1 MDPLKDLVTLISKG
15 IDGQRDPT
23 AKQFNTIL
31 LLQLPAIFLTPPH
44 FENDANKSKAN
55 EAIKQQINT
64 FIQSKQLPS
73 IQERCVDP
81 TSHIQKSKA
90 AVFKAHGKGN
100 ATLDNW
106 NVIFIQKAVQDGNIG
121 RAANG
126 FVLQALM
133 LSQKTGWIPSY

>member
-1 MDPLKDLVTLISKG
+1 MCVCQCNSETIKAVIPQKLLDPLKDLVTLISKG

-31 LLQLPAIFLTPPH
+31 LLQLPAIFLTPPC

-81 TSHIQKSKA
+81 TSHIQKSKRL
-90 AVFKAHGKGN
+90 FSNYMEKATRHL
-100 ATLDNW
+100 T
-106 NVIFIQKAVQDGNIG
+106 
-121 RAANG
+121 
-126 FVLQALM
+126 
-133 LSQKTGWIPSY
+133 TGMSSSSRKRYKMEI